1 MALMLDSFH
10 VSLAL
15 VNVGLAILTLLL
27 TISGIRHFQKGLLV
41 RTLKRAIPMSIL
53 LALYFSTVVLI
64 AISALPVNTPIDDIL
79 GTLFMLSFLYLAYG
93 FVHDWTHLE
102 DYK

>member
-1 MALMLDSFH
+1 M
-10 VSLAL
+10 
-15 VNVGLAILTLLL
+15 VNVCLSILTMLLAIR
-27 TISGIRHFQKGLLV
+27 GIRHFRTGLLV
-41 RTLKRAIPMSIL
+41 RTLKRAIPMAIL
-53 LALYFSTVVLI
+53 LALYFSTVALI
-64 AISALPVNTPIDDIL
+64 AINALPANTPIDDIL

>member
-1 MALMLDSFH
+1 MLDSIH

-15 VNVGLAILTLLL
+15 VNVGLSILTLLL
-27 TISGIRHFQKGLLV
+27 AIRGIRQFQTGLLV
-41 RTLKRAIPMSIL
+41 RTLKRAIPMTIL
-53 LALYFSTVVLI
+53 LALYFSTVALV
-64 AISALPVNTPIDDIL
+64 AISVLPANTIIDDIL

-93 FVHDWTHLE
+93 FVRDWTHLE